1 MLRRFN
7 PINKLNSAAAVAIA
21 STTLSVH
28 NNSSNVLFRFNST
41 NNNSNTSENNNNN
54 SSANTTTTTTTP
66 EPAEQKK
73 RAAAPRNNN
82 NNGNNNNTTGS
93 GTAGLQ
99 IPQGLEVYLSCVGI
113 IAGWW
118 YWNEAS
124 YRQVDRA
131 CEKIESSAKERTN
144 KLNEAVQSTE
154 KRWHDDVKGKENLLN
169 KVQHENVRLAK
180 MLDEVSNYL
189 KKCNVPQP

>member
-1 MLRRFN
+1 MLRRLN
-7 PINKLNSAAAVAIA
+7 PITKTSSLAFVTT
-21 STTLSVH
+21 STTLGQQFRFNNTNNNNESTQSSTSSPAAEQQQQQKPEDQQRKS
-28 NNSSNVLFRFNST
+28 NRRATNEGTTNSSNQ
-41 NNNSNTSENNNNN
+41 
-54 SSANTTTTTTTP
+54 SSG
-66 EPAEQKK
+66 QQLSL
-73 RAAAPRNNN
+73 
-82 NNGNNNNTTGS
+82 S
-93 GTAGLQ
+93 G

-124 YRQVDRA
+124 FRQVDRA
-131 CEKIESSAKERTN
+131 CEKIESIAKERTN

-169 KVQHENVRLAK
+169 KVQVENVRLAK